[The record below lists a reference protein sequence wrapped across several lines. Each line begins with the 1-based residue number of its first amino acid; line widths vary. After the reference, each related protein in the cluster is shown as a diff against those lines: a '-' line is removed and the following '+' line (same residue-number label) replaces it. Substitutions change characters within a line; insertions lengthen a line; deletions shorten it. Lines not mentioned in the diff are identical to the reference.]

1 MTPRIAVLDYGM
13 GNVHSVGRALA
24 RVGADVCVT
33 SDGAE
38 VGAAEG
44 MVIPGVGGFGACVRS
59 LRAAGLEPTI
69 RTAVDGG
76 RPVFGVCVGM
86 QILFE
91 GSDEDPDEGLAVL
104 SGRVERL
111 PSNVRVP
118 HTGWNTVSWT
128 GRRHAYT
135 AGIPDGTSFYFVHS
149 FAPSV
154 DPETTVGV
162 TDHGRSFAAAVARDN
177 VFATQF
183 HPEKSGEAGLE
194 LYEAF
199 VREVRAA

>member
-1 MTPRIAVLDYGM
+1 VTARIVVLDYGM
-13 GNVHSVGRALA
+13 GNLHSVGRALA
-24 RVGADVCVT
+24 RVGADVSVT
-33 SDGAE
+33 SDIAEAIGAS
-38 VGAAEG
+38 GL
-44 MVIPGVGGFGACVRS
+44 VIPGVGAFGACVRS
-59 LRAAGLEPTI
+59 LRSAGLES
-69 RTAVDGG
+69 AVRSAVSSA
-76 RPVFGVCVGM
+76 RPVFAVCVGM

-91 GSDEDPDEGLAVL
+91 GSDEDRDEGLAIVP
-104 SGRVERL
+104 GRVERL
-111 PSNVRVP
+111 PAGVRVP

-149 FAPSV
+149 YAPRV

-162 TDHGRSFAAAVARDN
+162 SDHGRSFAAAVARDS

-183 HPEKSGEAGLE
+183 HPEKSGEAGIE
-194 LYEAF
+194 LYDRF

>member
-1 MTPRIAVLDYGM
+1 VTPRIAVLDYGM
-13 GNVHSVGRALA
+13 GNLHSVGRALA

-111 PSNVRVP
+111 PSSVRVP

>member
-1 MTPRIAVLDYGM
+1 VTARIAVLDYGM
-13 GNVHSVGRALA
+13 GNLHSVGRALA

-33 SDGAE
+33 SDHAEAIGAT
-38 VGAAEG
+38 G

-59 LRAAGLEPTI
+59 LRSAGLE
-69 RTAVDGG
+69 TAVRSAVSSG

-91 GSDEDPDEGLAVL
+91 GSDEDAERGLAIVP
-104 SGRVERL
+104 GHVGRL
-111 PSNVRVP
+111 PSSVRVP

-135 AGIPDGTSFYFVHS
+135 AGIPDGTAFYFVHS
-149 FAPSV
+149 YAPPV

-194 LYEAF
+194 LYDGF
-199 VREVRAA
+199 VREVRSA